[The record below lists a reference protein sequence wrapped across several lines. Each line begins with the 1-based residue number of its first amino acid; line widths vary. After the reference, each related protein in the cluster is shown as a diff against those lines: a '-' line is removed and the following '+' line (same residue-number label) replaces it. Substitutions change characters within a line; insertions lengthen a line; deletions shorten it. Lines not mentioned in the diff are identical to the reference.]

1 MAIQYVNTGSG
12 ANAGDGDSLRT
23 AFYKINN
30 NFAELSALSGTDSS
44 VIIVNAFPPTTSTEG
59 TIWYDTVSG
68 RNFIYYDGFW
78 VDAAPP
84 AVEPINLTTVSSHI
98 LPGANLTY
106 DLGSTSSQWR
116 SLYVGSS
123 TIYLGNIPLSISPD
137 GKLLV
142 NGIDSATTSSLIFA
156 NSSVSIDDNNLYLH
170 NRGFIRNSINYEDY
184 EHTIL
189 QLIPDSSIIEQN
201 PDQNIIIDPSPTFD
215 EPNHVHIRT
224 GGTMDASSSIL
235 WLGGRLNSVRVSDI
249 DRHVVI
255 TAGTS
260 DNVPIEWHFHG
271 ETGALEMPS
280 IVPGISIDFLRDSPG
295 NHLIR
300 LEDDWKL
307 ILQARAEYANDGHL
321 ELEAGQN
328 TKILIHGDGS
338 SIDYIASNGS
348 TTQTWTMNLSGEI
361 VFPDGSVQ
369 LTAFT
374 GTSALLDITN
384 TNGIDT
390 TYYLTFVE
398 NRTNDQIVRADV
410 DLTFNSWSNTL
421 GVGNVTATNTINAG
435 GILFTGRGIHEK
447 FTTST
452 TATTTTTYDCS
463 TTQLFYHSTTGTVA
477 NWTANFINL
486 NLEDGRATS
495 VSIIIN
501 QGNTG
506 YYPSAI
512 QIGGVGQTLNWQGN
526 TTPTVSS
533 NRNDVITFSILN
545 NSGSY
550 LVLGQV
556 TGF

>member
-1 MAIQYVNTGSG
+1 MYVGTGTIYIGGVPITVNQANNTLIVGATPGTAPTTATSLATESFVIDYVTQNGGGGSSSLNTNVVTINDINTGNFQNTGSI
-12 ANAGDGDSLRT
+12 AVAYT
-23 AFYKINN
+23 AFSGDYGV
-30 NFAELSALSGTDSS
+30 NFSLDYQL
-44 VIIVNAFPPTTSTEG
+44 PLTTSTG
-59 TIWYDTVSG
+59 ISV
-68 RNFIYYDGFW
+68 
-78 VDAAPP
+78 
-84 AVEPINLTTVSSHI
+84 
-98 LPGANLTY
+98 
-106 DLGSTSSQWR
+106 LGIKFPD
-116 SLYVGSS
+116 S
-123 TIYLGNIPLSISPD
+123 TI
-137 GKLLV
+137 
-142 NGIDSATTSSLIFA
+142 
-156 NSSVSIDDNNLYLH
+156 
-170 NRGFIRNSINYEDY
+170 
-184 EHTIL
+184 
-189 QLIPDSSIIEQN
+189 
-201 PDQNIIIDPSPTFD
+201 
-215 EPNHVHIRT
+215 
-224 GGTMDASSSIL
+224 
-235 WLGGRLNSVRVSDI
+235 
-249 DRHVVI
+249 
-255 TAGTS
+255 
-260 DNVPIEWHFHG
+260 
-271 ETGALEMPS
+271 
-280 IVPGISIDFLRDSPG
+280 
-295 NHLIR
+295 
-300 LEDDWKL
+300 
-307 ILQARAEYANDGHL
+307 
-321 ELEAGQN
+321 
-328 TKILIHGDGS
+328 
-338 SIDYIASNGS
+338 
-348 TTQTWTMNLSGEI
+348 QT
-361 VFPDGSVQ
+361 
-369 LTAFT
+369 TAFT